1 MGPEAAINAVFA
13 NQIAE
18 LPEEQREPFRK
29 MMEAKYAED
38 IDIFRLASEL
48 IVDTITPFESLRAE
62 LIARY
67 AVYQTKETRF
77 SECRSP
83 IYPV

>member
-1 MGPEAAINAVFA
+1 MTLSLRALQP
-13 NQIAE
+13 
-18 LPEEQREPFRK
+18 PEEQREPFRK

-38 IDIFRLASEL
+38 NEICHLASEMH
-48 IVDTITPFESLRAE
+48 VDTITPCESLRDE

-67 AVYQTKETRF
+67 SVYQTKEARF
-77 SECRSP
+77 SECRNP